1 MELYITQ
8 EHRDYLGPKYQIQN
22 TEREEQW
29 GSGYD
34 DSGFDL
40 FIPYNKDTE
49 DGTWVFPGNTTIRIP
64 LGIKMIR
71 GSCEFGTFPYYVY
84 ARSSISKT
92 PLRIS
97 NNQGIIYAG
106 YRGELIIALDN
117 ISPVKWILYPGT
129 RLVQSCMPSLTPF
142 NVSIVDKAFDETER
156 GVNGFGSTGD

>member
-1 MELYITQ
+1 M
-8 EHRDYLGPKYQIQN
+8 P
-22 TEREEQW
+22 
-29 GSGYD
+29 
-34 DSGFDL
+34 
-40 FIPYNKDTE
+40 
-49 DGTWVFPGNTTIRIP
+49 
-64 LGIKMIR
+64 
-71 GSCEFGTFPYYVY
+71 
-84 ARSSISKT
+84 RSSISKT

-97 NNQGIIYAG
+97 NNQGIIDAG